1 VLLQVERKYRFFA
14 NTPRPERAAFLYDL
28 GVLELIIWA
37 KSLLFLFLVLWPSIC
52 LAWTGDVVGV
62 ADGDTITVL
71 KDKTPV
77 KIRLYG
83 IDCPEKGGQAFGK
96 KARQFTSKMVF
107 RKLVEIKP
115 VDKDRYGRTVAW
127 VYVDGKNLCEELV
140 INGLA
145 WHYKRYSSDQKLADL
160 ENRARKG
167 RVGLWSDPHAIP
179 PWEGGFGLSVG
190 EKQLLSFVRVLYRE
204 PMVLVLDEATASID
218 SETEKILEEAV
229 AAGIENR
236 TSIVIAHRLATIR
249 RADRIVVIDDGT
261 IKESG
266 THEKLMAKGAIY
278 KQLVDLEMYHD
289 IAQQS
294 DLKNAD
300 QKLLNGKN
308 QHIIISDAN

>member
-1 VLLQVERKYRFFA
+1 
-14 NTPRPERAAFLYDL
+14 
-28 GVLELIIWA
+28 VLELIIWA

-179 PWEGGFGLSVG
+179 PWEFRRGANAINRSSRNQARVG
-190 EKQLLSFVRVLYRE
+190 AAYHGNRKSAVFHAPGCKAYNCKNCTVVFHSRAQAIDNGYR
-204 PMVLVLDEATASID
+204 PC
-218 SETEKILEEAV
+218 KIC
-229 AAGIENR
+229 NP
-236 TSIVIAHRLATIR
+236 
-249 RADRIVVIDDGT
+249 
-261 IKESG
+261 
-266 THEKLMAKGAIY
+266 
-278 KQLVDLEMYHD
+278 
-289 IAQQS
+289 
-294 DLKNAD
+294 
-300 QKLLNGKN
+300 
-308 QHIIISDAN
+308 